1 MKKKIFLLYS
11 ILLIISIHDLNGQN
25 NGSTN
30 GSDQTDCIQ
39 CLTGELFAPVSA
51 VDPVTWFNL
60 EWLPGDIYLAN
71 GEIVRNKLIRYNGS
85 LDELFWKEPISG
97 NTIKLDK
104 EPIVQFHYHNVNKDT
119 IVYFRKIRVK
129 RNALS
134 DSSEVFGQVIY
145 DKGNSLYILHTFNIK
160 GTEIIRTNGTTFE
173 KINYEKIPVY
183 VFMFTKQKT
192 FVTRSLSRRSLF
204 SFCPEKKDRINEFL
218 KENKL
223 GLSVNNFYLREVA
236 QFLGTI
242 IN

>member
-1 MKKKIFLLYS
+1 MKTKIYFYS
-11 ILLIISIHDLNGQN
+11 VLLIIGIQNINGQN
-25 NGSTN
+25 NVSTT
-30 GSDQTDCIQ
+30 GFDQADCIE
-39 CLTGELFAPVSA
+39 CLTGELFAPVQA
-51 VDPVTWFNL
+51 IDPETWFNK
-60 EWLPGDIYLAN
+60 EWLPGDIYLSN

-85 LDELFWKEPISG
+85 LDELFWKEPKSG

-104 EPIVQFHYHNVNKDT
+104 EPIVQFHFQNVNRDT
-119 IVYFRKIRVK
+119 TVYFRKIRVK

-134 DSSEVFGQVIY
+134 DSSEVFGQLIY
-145 DKGNSLYILHTFNIK
+145 DKSNSLYILHTFNIK
-160 GTEIIRTNGTTFE
+160 GTEIVRTNGTTFE

-192 FVTRSLSRRSLF
+192 FVTRSLSRRSLY

-223 GLSVNNFYLREVA
+223 GRSVNNFYLREVA

-242 IN
+242 LN